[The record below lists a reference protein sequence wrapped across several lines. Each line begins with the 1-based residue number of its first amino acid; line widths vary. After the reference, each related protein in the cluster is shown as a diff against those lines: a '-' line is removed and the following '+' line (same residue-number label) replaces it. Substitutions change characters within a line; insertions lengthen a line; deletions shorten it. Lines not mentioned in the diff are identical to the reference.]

1 MNRASLPY
9 RGFPFATLV
18 SRGADRIAVVGSP
31 QAAENQAT
39 RQR

>member
-1 MNRASLPY
+1 MIRASLPY
-9 RGFPFATLV
+9 RSSLSAALV

-39 RQR
+39 HRR